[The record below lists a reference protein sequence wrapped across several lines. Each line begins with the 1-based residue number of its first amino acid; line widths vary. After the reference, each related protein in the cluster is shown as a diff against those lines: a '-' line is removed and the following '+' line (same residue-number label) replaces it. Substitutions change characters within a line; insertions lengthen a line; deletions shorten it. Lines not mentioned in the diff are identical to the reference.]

1 MAHHV
6 PASCEGVALSG
17 VEPAEV
23 GAVLRAHGPAA
34 ARAGEG
40 AVHRLEAPQA
50 HGRRELGG

>member
-6 PASCEGVALSG
+6 PASREGVALSG

-23 GAVLRAHGPAA
+23 GAVLRAHGPPA